1 MKLAQTDTG
10 EIDCIYSVAGRQQN
24 SNEYWYT
31 DWSLN
36 YTQAIAILN
45 ENKVEHHMA
54 PRIQMCPPGK
64 QMMFSD

>member
-36 YTQAIAILN
+36 YTQAIAVLN

-54 PRIQMCPPGK
+54 PRI
-64 QMMFSD
+64 